1 MGAPPTLRRLAS
13 AAATLLLLLL
23 LLHLP
28 TTILSQVV
36 NTTATTNLTFSFP
49 SFDKSEQ
56 FSNLTVV
63 GDANIN
69 QGALQ
74 LTPDTQNSVEYL
86 VNKSG
91 RVLLNRPVILWQDHP
106 APSTNSTTTADAAG
120 KRVASFNTTFSVN
133 VYRVHNATPGEG
145 FAFIIAPDLQKPTQ
159 SYAGFLG
166 LTNATLNGN
175 PNNHLVA
182 VEFDTVKQP
191 YDPDDNHVGLDIN
204 NVVSNATASL
214 TPFGIEIA
222 PLNATNYTIWI
233 DYDGGDRHIWV
244 YMAVQGQPKPSFTV
258 LNFSL
263 DLGAHVSQNSYFG
276 FSASTGSDYQ
286 LNCILSWNLTVE
298 DLSEG
303 NNVGGG
309 MAGWKLGVAI
319 GVPVAAAVLVAGLLV
334 FFYMRRRP
342 VRDDPSVLMDKLKS
356 LPGQPKEFMFDELRK
371 ATNNFDEKLKL
382 GQGGFG
388 MVYKGVLPGDNPGE
402 KIEVA
407 VKKFSRDNSKG
418 GQDDFIH
425 ELSIINRLR
434 HKHLVRLVGWCH
446 KNGVL
451 LLVYDY
457 MPNGSLDHHLF
468 CDADTP
474 LLSWERRYNIIAG
487 VASALHYLHNEYDQ
501 KVVHRDLKA
510 SNVMLDA
517 SFHAR
522 LGDFGLARAI
532 DVDKTS
538 YTERELAGVPGTMG
552 YIAPECFHTGRATRE
567 SDVFAFGALVLETVC
582 GRRPRCD
589 VAGFQ
594 FLADWVWKLHRERR
608 LLDAVDPR
616 LAYAGDYVAEDVE
629 RFLLLG
635 LACSLPTP
643 AERPTTAGIVQII
656 SRSVEPPAVPPFKPA
671 FVWPAA
677 VPMDEDGESSRL
689 TSTVVTSSYYA
700 SSSGW
705 TPRYIS
711 TVEHVEAG
719 DMPNSI
725 VVKNDQPGRGGD

>member
-1 MGAPPTLRRLAS
+1 MGAPLPLLRLSS
-13 AAATLLLLLL
+13 AAAAAAAAALLLLL

-28 TTILSQVV
+28 P
-36 NTTATTNLTFSFP
+36 TAAAAAALNFSFP
-49 SFDKSEQ
+49 SFDISEAHT
-56 FSNLTVV
+56 NLTMVD
-63 GDANIN
+63 DANIN

-74 LTPDTQNSVEYL
+74 LTPDTLNSVEYL

-91 RVLLNRPVILWQDHP
+91 RVLLSHSFTLWRDLP
-106 APSTNSTTTADAAG
+106 APSTNSTTIADADAAG
-120 KRVASFNTTFSVN
+120 SGGKHVASFNTTFSIN
-133 VYRVHNATPGEG
+133 VYRVDNATPGEG
-145 FAFIIAPDLQKPTQ
+145 LAFIIAPELDMPAR
-159 SYAGFLG
+159 SDAGFLG
-166 LTNATLNGN
+166 LTNATLNGD

-182 VEFDTVKQP
+182 VEFDTFKQP
-191 YDPDDNHVGLDIN
+191 YDPDNNHVGLDIN
-204 NVVSNATASL
+204 NVSSIAYASL
-214 TPFGIEIA
+214 TPFGIQIA
-222 PLNATNYTIWI
+222 PSVATNYTIWI

-244 YMAVQGQPKPSFTV
+244 YMAVQGKPKPSFSV
-258 LNFSL
+258 LNSSL
-263 DLGAHVSQNSYFG
+263 DLGAHLLRESYFG
-276 FSASTGSDYQ
+276 FSASTGSEYQ
-286 LNCILSWNLTVE
+286 LNCILSWSLTVE

-303 NNVGGG
+303 NDGSR
-309 MAGWKLGVAI
+309 GWPAWKFAVAI
-319 GVPVAAAVLVAGLLV
+319 GVPAAAALVLGLLV

-342 VRDDPSVLMDKLKS
+342 VGDDPSLLIDKLKS
-356 LPGQPKEFMFDELRK
+356 LPGQPKEFMFDELKK

-407 VKKFSRDNSKG
+407 VKKFSRENSKG

-446 KNGVL
+446 KIGVL

-457 MPNGSLDHHLF
+457 MPNGSLDQHLF
-468 CDADTP
+468 GGDDRP

-517 SFHAR
+517 AFHAR

-532 DVDKTS
+532 DIDKTS
-538 YTERELAGVPGTMG
+538 YTERELGGVPGTMG

-567 SDVFAFGALVLETVC
+567 SDVFAFGAVVLETVC

-594 FLADWVWKLHRERR
+594 FLADWVWKLYRERR

-616 LAYAGDYVAEDVE
+616 LAYADDYVAADVE
-629 RFLLLG
+629 RLLLLG

-643 AERPTTAGIVQII
+643 ADRPKTATIVQII
-656 SRSVEPPAVPPFKPA
+656 SRSVDPPAVPPFKPP

-677 VPMDEDGESSRL
+677 GPIDDEGAEDGESSRL
-689 TSTVVTSSYYA
+689 TSTVVTSSYCP

-711 TVEHVEAG
+711 TEGHVEAS
-719 DMPNSI
+719 DAL
-725 VVKNDQPGRGGD
+725 V

>member
-1 MGAPPTLRRLAS
+1 MGAPLTLSRLPS
-13 AAATLLLLLL
+13 GAAALLL

-28 TTILSQVV
+28 AITLSQVG
-36 NTTATTNLTFSFP
+36 NATTNSTYLTFSFP
-49 SFDKSEQ
+49 SFDTSEE
-56 FSNLTVV
+56 FTNLTIV
-63 GDANIN
+63 GDAGIS

-74 LTPDTQNSVEYL
+74 LTPDTLNSVKYL

-91 RVLLNRPVILWQDHP
+91 RVLLRQPLTLWQDRP
-106 APSTNSTTTADAAG
+106 AQSTNSTTTGDAAG
-120 KRVASFNTTFSVN
+120 RHVASFNTNFSVN
-133 VYRVHNATPGEG
+133 VYRIDNAHPGEG
-145 FAFIIAPDLQKPTQ
+145 FAFIIASGSDMPAGSD
-159 SYAGFLG
+159 AGFLG

-182 VEFDTVKQP
+182 VEFDTVKQS

-214 TPFGIEIA
+214 TPFDIEIA
-222 PLNATNYTIWI
+222 PLKATNYTIWI
-233 DYDGGDRHIWV
+233 DYDGSDRHIWV

-258 LNFSL
+258 LNSSL
-263 DLGAHVSQNSYFG
+263 DLGSYVLQNSYFG

-286 LNCILSWNLTVE
+286 LNCILSWSLTVE

-303 NNVGGG
+303 NSGGGG

-319 GVPVAAAVLVAGLLV
+319 GVPVAAVVVVAGLLV
-334 FFYMRRRP
+334 FFYVRRRP
-342 VRDDPSVLMDKLKS
+342 VRDDPSLLMDKLKS
-356 LPGQPKEFMFDELRK
+356 LPGQPKEFMFDELKK

-388 MVYKGVLPGDNPGE
+388 MVYKAVLPGDNPGE

-468 CDADTP
+468 RDADTP

-567 SDVFAFGALVLETVC
+567 SDVFAFGAVVLETVC

-589 VAGFQ
+589 IAGFQ
-594 FLADWVWKLHRERR
+594 FLADWVWKLYRERR

-629 RFLLLG
+629 RLLLLG

-643 AERPTTAGIVQII
+643 SERPTTAEIVQII
-656 SRSVEPPAVPPFKPA
+656 SRSAEPPEVPPFKPS

-677 VPMDEDGESSRL
+677 VPMGEVVEEDGDSSRL

-705 TPRYIS
+705 TPRYIG
-711 TVEHVEAG
+711 TEGHVEAG
-719 DMPNSI
+719 DAPSSM
-725 VVKNDQPGRGGD
+725 V